1 MIRLLRYCLYH
12 ARMLLY
18 SYIVLSN
25 TNKNVKRVS
34 LVKEVRVLGI
44 ILSILLYSL
53 LGNSAH
59 PLCLILLL
67 QKHLLDRV

>member
-1 MIRLLRYCLYH
+1 
-12 ARMLLY
+12 MLLY

-34 LVKEVRVLGI
+34 LVKEVRV
-44 ILSILLYSL
+44 LSILLYSL